1 MKNKIKRVCALLLA
15 IMMLM
20 TTLSANVF
28 AGTIFTGTKE
38 DTIYLS
44 WQYYEYDKTNKS
56 YTAVSALEEGKT
68 YAARLMF
75 HNNPADEEQTIVGAS
90 LHTEYDVE
98 VVNIPD
104 AGEATKRSVFC
115 KLAASFTPNNDGNGL
130 LIATYATADGFWD
143 DGDIVTDGYFFEARF
158 TAKKAAT
165 SEELKTLFK
174 VSNESRM
181 FDVNKRSFTIV
192 ECPAF
197 VARVK
202 DGAADFFPTTTAAK
216 IAENLVGEY
225 IDENGNATA
234 VSGITV
240 TLPATGLVEG
250 KNVVTASY
258 NGYTCDVTITVKPD
272 TMTGISITHEP
283 NMSYNSGDKLN
294 LTGLVVSAQYA
305 SGNTVEL
312 GSGVYATDP
321 AKNTELTV
329 AEHNGKR
336 ITVTVGSFTAETTG
350 VLTVSPANISGA
362 SIEDVGPF
370 EYTGEQI
377 KPEPAV
383 SLNGKE
389 LVKDTDYTLS
399 YDNNTNVTTEAKVIV
414 TAAGTEYTGS
424 AEKTFEITKATGK
437 LTLKVNNEENAVTIT
452 YGDSITFTD
461 GNGIAI
467 GGGNPSDVVI
477 YYKTTDESTG
487 TVYDSTSTQ
496 LNVGAY
502 TFWAV
507 RSADDNHEAA
517 TSNEVVVTIVP
528 RTVTNPAL
536 TIEGFAKGSRKSDLT
551 FTNVTANLE
560 TPTGYN
566 CYEGTEATGNPDNA
580 GNFKVGTTYSIA
592 ITLHPAANYAFDE
605 LDPGYLTVTINGEE
619 QKAKIEKG
627 PEFNG
632 VSEYQAVV
640 TATTADKDEPT
651 LDLKDLNATYGD
663 KLLNLKLDSCS
674 ASFNGQ
680 PVEGTFAWA
689 DEYNAETPV
698 GDAGE
703 QTFNVVF
710 TPAQQEVYATVTGTV
725 KVNVAKKQITFTKS
739 DYEWKSIND
748 DPYTLDDYKAMC
760 FQYDKNEHGIE
771 PTCTNNDISDLVE
784 FEVSS
789 NNKSTNVIAATVTA
803 KVLLKDEYAK
813 NYKFDKDNTNIQS
826 ATLKVLPIVVE
837 GTGEYTHSVEVCY
850 TTSSV
855 DIPLSEFGLP
865 ENVLTDTNNKYWM
878 RNKAV
883 VVDEGNVLPFTPTA
897 FDDTKLTLTL
907 NLKSSLTKADAN
919 KTASVTLGLK
929 VNNYETTNPGVE
941 EIAGGEDKLFIL
953 KLTVKIIEKE
963 DAGLEV
969 FGIPKT
975 MVYGDTVRAG
985 SPDGYYY
992 TVEKEGKNATF
1003 SAMISDTAV
1012 VAFDNDEGLAAKGV
1026 GTATITCT
1034 YESDTT
1040 FATKTFTINVTPKGL
1055 TANVSH
1061 APITYG
1067 DLAPTEGYTV
1077 TFNGL
1082 LTGDVLADTDY
1093 TVGTAYK
1100 QGDPVGKYAFTCVLN
1115 SETVKNY
1122 KLDTVNGELV
1132 VNKKELTDGDV
1143 TVTVLG
1149 ETPVY
1154 DGSEKKPSVEVK
1166 YGETTLA
1173 AADYTVSY
1181 SNNVNA
1187 GVNTASVTVTSNDNS
1202 SYKFTA
1208 TKNFTIAQAPI
1219 SGAMIANIPSV
1230 TYDTKAHT
1238 PEVTVTFNGSK
1249 LTDADYTV
1257 SYSEDC
1263 INAGTVTVTVTGKG
1277 NFTGTASKD
1286 FAIAQAYLSVEN
1298 QTVTHFRTETD
1309 AKSFA
1314 VPADMFLADEKETG
1328 FTITVTDYA
1337 GDEIFTTAPAVDG
1350 TNVNYQLNGT
1360 VGTAFVEVK
1369 VKPDS
1374 SNYANASFTL
1384 TFVVND
1390 KENVSGSISFPD
1402 GSTVYTGTGIK
1413 YENATISGYSG
1424 TLRYGYTPNA
1434 STGASLDASGLPLT
1448 VGTYTVAVTF
1458 NSDASFGYKTATFTI
1473 TKATPTGTPGY
1484 TKLETSG
1491 KTLADAKLTVG
1502 TIRPAGT
1509 IAWDLPLTTVL
1520 EDGKAYAW
1528 TFTPNDTHNY
1538 TILTGTLVPYVD
1550 DGMDYI
1556 PGVIGGNTGSFNF
1569 HDVSRLDYFYDAV
1582 KWAAENG
1589 IASGTGRYTF
1599 SPNAVCTRAQT
1610 VTFLWRAAGSPLP
1623 RYRVCPFTDVQPSDY
1638 YYNAVLWAVEQ
1649 GITTGLNA
1657 TTFGPDV
1664 TVTRGQ
1670 VATFLYRA
1678 ASAAKPNTFNPF
1690 TDVKTTAYN
1699 YDAILWAYD
1708 NRITTGTSDTTF
1720 SPDAYCTRAQIV
1732 TFLYRYYQGR

>member
-1 MKNKIKRVCALLLA
+1 
-15 IMMLM
+15 MMLM
-20 TTLSANVF
+20 STLSLNVF
-28 AGTIFTGTKE
+28 AGSVIPGTKDE
-38 DTIYLS
+38 KIHLGWKYF
-44 WQYYEYDKTNKS
+44 EYDEDNEAAGA
-56 YTAVSALEEGKT
+56 AVQALEAGKT
-68 YAARLMF
+68 YCVRLAF
-75 HNNPADEEQTIVGAS
+75 FDNPSDENSTVTGATISVR
-90 LHTEYDVE
+90 YDAE
-98 VVNIPD
+98 AVNIPD
-104 AGEATKRSVFC
+104 TGEATVNSVFYEYQGT
-115 KLAASFTPNNDGNGL
+115 FIPNNDGNGL
-130 LIATYATADGFWD
+130 LTITLATTSGIRTNRGKLVTAGN
-143 DGDIVTDGYFFEARF
+143 FFEAVF
-158 TAKKAAT
+158 EAKKT
-165 SEELKTLFK
+165 VTEDELKTLFHLG
-174 VSNESRM
+174 SETNM
-181 FDVNKRSFTIV
+181 IFDVNEKDFTIV

-197 VARVK
+197 TARVK

-240 TLPATGLVEG
+240 TLPAAGLVEG
-250 KNVVTASY
+250 ENVVTASY

-336 ITVTVGSFTAETTG
+336 ITVKVGSFTAETIGT
-350 VLTVSPANISGA
+350 LTVNPADISGA

-424 AEKTFEITKATGK
+424 AEKNFEIKKATGK
-437 LTLKVNNEENAVTIT
+437 LTLNVNNKENAVTIT

-467 GGGNPSDVVI
+467 GTDITIHYQMGE
-477 YYKTTDESTG
+477 TTDA
-487 TVYDSTSTQ
+487 VYDTATTQ
-496 LNVGAY
+496 LNVGTY

-507 RSADDNHEAA
+507 RSGDANHDEA
-517 TSNEVVVTIVP
+517 TSNKVVVIIKQRNISSLDITVADQTYSGAAVKPDVTVRHGNIVLNEIDDYTLSGYDGNVNVTDNASVNVTGTGNYNGEATLTFKINPKNLGDISNSFTSIANLPDKGYTGEQIKPEVTEKTITIDSDTLEV
-528 RTVTNPAL
+528 RRDYEIIYGENTNAGTATVTVKPVDGSNYTFTQFTHEFQITKVKIQIVGADFIVAPLYEEEFDGTTTGGDPVPYFTYDGNEHGVKFVFNSTKVYNGKTLDQLINVAYVEKTYIGPVEQEWKYKAKDVATYNARVEFTPVDAENYEIYGANFKNLTWKIMPATITVNPADVPSL
-536 TIEGFAKGSRKSDLT
+536 NVLCSELVNDEKRDYDYDLSRLGAVPSTVEILSCEKFSYEALDTSALPKLT
-551 FTNVTANLE
+551 FKNVTALAAGE
-560 TPTGYN
+560 TGKVTLLVKFRN
-566 CYEGTEATGNPDNA
+566 YEDVTLTVDVNYINKKTVELTVADVEAVYGETYAPVVLLDGKD
-580 GNFKVGTTYSIA
+580 VTTDCTITYS
-592 ITLHPAANYAFDE
+592 P
-605 LDPGYLTVTINGEE
+605 
-619 QKAKIEKG
+619 
-627 PEFNG
+627 
-632 VSEYQAVV
+632 
-640 TATTADKDEPT
+640 
-651 LDLKDLNATYGD
+651 
-663 KLLNLKLDSCS
+663 S
-674 ASFNGQ
+674 A
-680 PVEGTFAWA
+680 PK
-689 DEYNAETPV
+689 
-698 GDAGE
+698 
-703 QTFNVVF
+703 NV
-710 TPAQQEVYATVTGTV
+710 
-725 KVNVAKKQITFTKS
+725 
-739 DYEWKSIND
+739 
-748 DPYTLDDYKAMC
+748 
-760 FQYDKNEHGIE
+760 
-771 PTCTNNDISDLVE
+771 
-784 FEVSS
+784 
-789 NNKSTNVIAATVTA
+789 
-803 KVLLKDEYAK
+803 
-813 NYKFDKDNTNIQS
+813 
-826 ATLKVLPIVVE
+826 
-837 GTGEYTHSVEVCY
+837 GEYTITVSYSDSV
-850 TTSSV
+850 
-855 DIPLSEFGLP
+855 
-865 ENVLTDTNNKYWM
+865 
-878 RNKAV
+878 A
-883 VVDEGNVLPFTPTA
+883 EGE
-897 FDDTKLTLTL
+897 
-907 NLKSSLTKADAN
+907 
-919 KTASVTLGLK
+919 
-929 VNNYETTNPGVE
+929 YPGH
-941 EIAGGEDKLFIL
+941 
-953 KLTVKIIEKE
+953 
-963 DAGLEV
+963 
-969 FGIPKT
+969 
-975 MVYGDTVRAG
+975 
-985 SPDGYYY
+985 
-992 TVEKEGKNATF
+992 
-1003 SAMISDTAV
+1003 
-1012 VAFDNDEGLAAKGV
+1012 V
-1026 GTATITCT
+1026 GTAT
-1034 YESDTT
+1034 
-1040 FATKTFTINVTPKGL
+1040 AKLTITPKGL

-1061 APITYG
+1061 DPITYG
-1067 DLAPTEGYTV
+1067 DAAPTTGYSVEFEGLVNNDEIAEDAYTV
-1077 TFNGL
+1077 
-1082 LTGDVLADTDY
+1082 DTEY
-1093 TVGTAYK
+1093 TKGCKVDNYK
-1100 QGDPVGKYAFTCVLN
+1100 FTCVLD
-1115 SETVKNY
+1115 TDKIKNY
-1122 KLDTVNGELV
+1122 TIGNVTGELV
-1132 VNKKELTDGDV
+1132 VNPK
-1143 TVTVLG
+1143 
-1149 ETPVY
+1149 
-1154 DGSEKKPSVEVK
+1154 SIAAPSVTINNPTDKTYTGSPCVQGVSVK
-1166 YGETTLA
+1166 DSEAKLTF
-1173 AADYTVSY
+1173 DDI
-1181 SNNVNA
+1181 
-1187 GVNTASVTVTSNDNS
+1187 SVTYENNINVG
-1202 SYKFTA
+1202 TA
-1208 TKNFTIAQAPI
+1208 TIIYTGKNNYTGEIRKNFKITEASITDD
-1219 SGAMIANIPSV
+1219 MIANIPSV

-1263 INAGTVTVTVTGKG
+1263 INAGTATVTVTGKG
-1277 NFTGTASKD
+1277 NFTGTASKT
-1286 FAIAQAYLSVEN
+1286 FTINKAGLTLNPCTISELC
-1298 QTVTHFRTETD
+1298 TETD
-1309 AKSFA
+1309 LKTRTLPSDF
-1314 VPADMFLADEKETG
+1314 FLAGETETG
-1328 FTITVTDYA
+1328 FSIKLTAVEG
-1337 GDEIFTTAPAVDG
+1337 GDDIFAVAPAVVEG
-1350 TNVNYQLNGT
+1350 ENKITFRLKNEVGAATFTVTVTPVSGNYNG
-1360 VGTAFVEVK
+1360 G
-1369 VKPDS
+1369 S
-1374 SNYANASFTL
+1374 YAL
-1384 TFVVND
+1384 TISTHD
-1390 KENVSGSISFPD
+1390 RTDVSGSISFPD
-1402 GSTVYTGTGIK
+1402 GSAVYTGTGIK

-1528 TFTPNDTHNY
+1528 TFTPADTHNY

-1569 HDVSRLDYFYDAV
+1569 HDVSRFDYFYDAV

-1623 RYRVCPFTDVQPSDY
+1623 RYRVCPFTDVQPNDY

-1678 ASAAKPNTFNPF
+1678 ASAAKPNTFSPF

>member
-1 MKNKIKRVCALLLA
+1 
-15 IMMLM
+15 MMLM

-452 YGDSITFTD
+452 YGDSIMFTD

-477 YYKTTDESTG
+477 YYKTADESTG

-517 TSNEVVVTIVP
+517 TSNEVVVTIVSRP
-528 RTVTNPAL
+528 ITNPVVTITNFVKGEKAFDL
-536 TIEGFAKGSRKSDLT
+536 DVDTTTPGLRVGYSCYDPDGNRLGSTDKFKADTTYTIEIGLEAYENYVIDTTQKLT
-551 FTNVTANLE
+551 
-560 TPTGYN
+560 Y
-566 CYEGTEATGNPDNA
+566 
-580 GNFKVGTTYSIA
+580 
-592 ITLHPAANYAFDE
+592 
-605 LDPGYLTVTINGEE
+605 TINGGESLTADIVE
-619 QKAKIEKG
+619 GI
-627 PEFNG
+627 PVNG
-632 VSEYQAVV
+632 VTTYKAVV
-640 TATTADKDEPT
+640 TATTAGKDT
-651 LDLKDLNATYGD
+651 LAVLLTPGTTPNAHYGM
-663 KLLNLKLDSCS
+663 KL
-674 ASFNGQ
+674 
-680 PVEGTFAWA
+680 
-689 DEYNAETPV
+689 
-698 GDAGE
+698 
-703 QTFNVVF
+703 
-710 TPAQQEVYATVTGTV
+710 
-725 KVNVAKKQITFTKS
+725 
-739 DYEWKSIND
+739 
-748 DPYTLDDYKAMC
+748 
-760 FQYDKNEHGIE
+760 
-771 PTCTNNDISDLVE
+771 SDLS
-784 FEVSS
+784 F
-789 NNKSTNVIAATVTA
+789 TGGAVIVA
-803 KVLLKDEYAK
+803 
-813 NYKFDKDNTNIQS
+813 
-826 ATLKVLPIVVE
+826 
-837 GTGEYTHSVEVCY
+837 G
-850 TTSSV
+850 
-855 DIPLSEFGLP
+855 
-865 ENVLTDTNNKYWM
+865 
-878 RNKAV
+878 
-883 VVDEGNVLPFTPTA
+883 
-897 FDDTKLTLTL
+897 
-907 NLKSSLTKADAN
+907 DAN
-919 KTASVTLGLK
+919 KTPVDGHFEWVNPNEDVGDPTVYTGTPEPYGRAFAAKFVPTDSENYAELSLNVRVPVHKATISIDDIKDWDYTEAFKYDGTVHTVELVIPEDLQGKIKVDYENNTATDVNTYKAAATISAVDDAHYAIYESVTTRKLDWAIVKGDLTPTDAEKSVLFGTKEVTVTPADFGLTQDGIK
-929 VNNYETTNPGVE
+929 IEVTHAGNSLITGYLPSDDMRSVTFMLRDTDKTDAANNASDTAT
-941 EIAGGEDKLFIL
+941 L
-953 KLTVKIIEKE
+953 KFSSANYNEASGTLTIKIIDKNT
-963 DAGLEV
+963 DADTLKIDV
-969 FGIPKT
+969 PAT
-975 MVYGDTVRAG
+975 VTYGDTVTPSVGESKPAG
-985 SPDGYYY
+985 AGNVTFKFFDEDNHEVLTTAQPFDAGTYKVTASCESESTIYTAEATF
-992 TVEKEGKNATF
+992 TVEPREIEAK
-1003 SAMISDTAV
+1003 D
-1012 VAFDNDEGLAAKGV
+1012 VAFDKELTYTGNELTQTVTVTVNGKTLTV
-1026 GTATITCT
+1026 GTDYTV
-1034 YESDTT
+1034 SDLTGT
-1040 FATKTFTINVTPKGL
+1040 EPGSYPVTVAGTGNYTGTVTKSFEIAK
-1055 TANVSH
+1055 ADISS
-1061 APITYG
+1061 AEITYDAG
-1067 DLAPTEGYTV
+1067 PYGYTGKEWKPEV
-1077 TFNGL
+1077 AVSFNDAA
-1082 LTGDVLADTDY
+1082 LTADTDY
-1093 TVGTAYK
+1093 TVSYENNINAGTAK
-1100 QGDPVGKYAFTCVLN
+1100 IIITGIGDHFTGSTEKTFTIN
-1115 SETVKNY
+1115 SAEISGCTFAPIA
-1122 KLDTVNGELV
+1122 
-1132 VNKKELTDGDV
+1132 DV
-1143 TVTVLG
+1143 T
-1149 ETPVY
+1149 Y
-1154 DGSEKKPSVEVK
+1154 
-1166 YGETTLA
+1166 
-1173 AADYTVSY
+1173 
-1181 SNNVNA
+1181 N
-1187 GVNTASVTVTSNDNS
+1187 
-1202 SYKFTA
+1202 
-1208 TKNFTIAQAPI
+1208 
-1219 SGAMIANIPSV
+1219 
-1230 TYDTKAHT
+1230 TKAHT
-1238 PEVTVTFNGSK
+1238 PEVTVAISGRTLEADK
-1249 LTDADYTV
+1249 DYTV
-1257 SYSEDC
+1257 SYASN
-1263 INAGTVTVTVTGKG
+1263 INAGTATVTVTGKG
-1277 NFTGTASKD
+1277 NFTGTASKT
-1286 FAIAQAYLSVEN
+1286 FTINKAGLTLNPCTISELC
-1298 QTVTHFRTETD
+1298 TETD
-1309 AKSFA
+1309 LKIRTLPSDF
-1314 VPADMFLADEKETG
+1314 FLAGETETG
-1328 FTITVTDYA
+1328 FSIKLTAVEG
-1337 GDEIFTTAPAVDG
+1337 GDDIFAVAPAVVEG
-1350 TNVNYQLNGT
+1350 ENKITFRLKNEVGAATFTVTVTPVSGNYNG
-1360 VGTAFVEVK
+1360 G
-1369 VKPDS
+1369 S
-1374 SNYANASFTL
+1374 YAL
-1384 TFVVND
+1384 TISTHD
-1390 KENVSGSISFPD
+1390 RTDVSGSISFPD
-1402 GSTVYTGTGIK
+1402 GSAVYTGTGIK

-1484 TKLETSG
+1484 TKLETNG

-1589 IASGTGRYTF
+1589 IASGTSRYNF
-1599 SPNAVCTRAQT
+1599 SPDAVCTRAQT
-1610 VTFLWRAAGSPLP
+1610 VTFLWRAAGSQLP

-1699 YDAILWAYD
+1699 YNAILWAYD

>member
-1 MKNKIKRVCALLLA
+1 MKRIISLILTVALILSIAILPAAANDKPDVELDVVSFTDDGNTFKEVAPGKESYSKGDKIAVRIRFVNDGTERYLSNYDFFVSYDATALKPYTFTSGRKTIGPAVSPDASAMVESKQTEIGKVLIKGINFNVTIPANETATLA
-15 IMMLM
+15 WIMFTVENETGAEEVETAAYDVSLYGEDNEIGFYIEDVDFAPIEGIAYNGKK
-20 TTLSANVF
+20 TQVSVNGVAPTIGKVTIAPNATTGYASGEEFTLSAESGSGKDITSFVSFKIQKEGTDYPANAGLTIDGAKLKVESTGVLAN
-28 AGTIFTGTKE
+28 AGTYTVVAVPNGSDCTGSESAEFTITQK
-38 DTIYLS
+38 TITAPTVTIVGFGKGVAVGDVKYSANDLNAVPL
-44 WQYYEYDKTNKS
+44 WYEGEGDPSTL
-56 YTAVSALEEGKT
+56 TAVSAADKFKADTT
-68 YAARLMF
+68 YTLVLTLT
-75 HNNPADEEQTIVGAS
+75 PA
-90 LHTEYDVE
+90 
-98 VVNIPD
+98 
-104 AGEATKRSVFC
+104 
-115 KLAASFTPNNDGNGL
+115 NDNYVL
-130 LIATYATADGFWD
+130 D
-143 DGDIVTDGYFFEARF
+143 
-158 TAKKAAT
+158 
-165 SEELKTLFK
+165 S
-174 VSNESRM
+174 
-181 FDVNKRSFTIV
+181 
-192 ECPAF
+192 
-197 VARVK
+197 
-202 DGAADFFPTTTAAK
+202 
-216 IAENLVGEY
+216 
-225 IDENGNATA
+225 
-234 VSGITV
+234 
-240 TLPATGLVEG
+240 
-250 KNVVTASY
+250 
-258 NGYTCDVTITVKPD
+258 D
-272 TMTGISITHEP
+272 T
-283 NMSYNSGDKLN
+283 
-294 LTGLVVSAQYA
+294 
-305 SGNTVEL
+305 
-312 GSGVYATDP
+312 
-321 AKNTELTV
+321 
-329 AEHNGKR
+329 
-336 ITVTVGSFTAETTG
+336 TVTVKNF
-350 VLTVSPANISGA
+350 
-362 SIEDVGPF
+362 
-370 EYTGEQI
+370 GE
-377 KPEPAV
+377 E
-383 SLNGKE
+383 
-389 LVKDTDYTLS
+389 
-399 YDNNTNVTTEAKVIV
+399 
-414 TAAGTEYTGS
+414 
-424 AEKTFEITKATGK
+424 
-437 LTLKVNNEENAVTIT
+437 
-452 YGDSITFTD
+452 
-461 GNGIAI
+461 
-467 GGGNPSDVVI
+467 
-477 YYKTTDESTG
+477 
-487 TVYDSTSTQ
+487 
-496 LNVGAY
+496 
-502 TFWAV
+502 
-507 RSADDNHEAA
+507 
-517 TSNEVVVTIVP
+517 
-528 RTVTNPAL
+528 RTVAL
-536 TIEGFAKGSRKSDLT
+536 NSGVAVIAAK
-551 FTNVTANLE
+551 
-560 TPTGYN
+560 
-566 CYEGTEATGNPDNA
+566 
-580 GNFKVGTTYSIA
+580 
-592 ITLHPAANYAFDE
+592 
-605 LDPGYLTVTINGEE
+605 
-619 QKAKIEKG
+619 
-627 PEFNG
+627 
-632 VSEYQAVV
+632 
-640 TATTADKDEPT
+640 TADKDEPT
-651 LDLKDLNATYGD
+651 LDLKDLSATYGD

-789 NNKSTNVIAATVTA
+789 NNKSTNVIATTVTA

-855 DIPLSEFGLP
+855 DIPLSAFGLP

-953 KLTVKIIEKE
+953 KLNVKIIEKE
-963 DAGLEV
+963 NAGLTIT
-969 FGIPKT
+969 GIPESL
-975 MVYGDTVRAG
+975 VYGESAEWSYNVTKPGENGNISGSVTPAG
-985 SPDGYYY
+985 ILNNDPY
-992 TVEKEGKNATF
+992 KL
-1003 SAMISDTAV
+1003 TAI
-1012 VAFDNDEGLAAKGV
+1012 GV
-1026 GTATITCT
+1026 GEATVTIT
-1034 YESDTT
+1034 YSSDTT
-1040 FATKTFTINVTPKGL
+1040 YAQEKFTITVTPKPL
-1055 TANVSH
+1055 TAAVSH
-1061 APITYG
+1061 DPITYG
-1067 DLAPTEGYTV
+1067 DPTPTEGYTV

-1093 TVGTAYK
+1093 TVGTEYK
-1100 QGDPVGKYAFTCVLN
+1100 QGDPVGKYEFTCVLN

-1154 DGSEKKPSVEVK
+1154 DGSEKKPAVEVK

-1230 TYDTKAHT
+1230 TYNTRAHT
-1238 PEVTVTFNGSK
+1238 PEVTVRFNGSK

-1277 NFTGTASKD
+1277 NFTGTASKT
-1286 FAIAQAYLSVEN
+1286 FTINKAGLTLNPCTISELC
-1298 QTVTHFRTETD
+1298 TETD
-1309 AKSFA
+1309 LKTRTLPSDF
-1314 VPADMFLADEKETG
+1314 FLAGETETG
-1328 FTITVTDYA
+1328 FSIKLTAVEG
-1337 GDEIFTTAPAVDG
+1337 GDDIFAVAPAVVEG
-1350 TNVNYQLNGT
+1350 ENKITFRLKNEVGAATFTVTVTPVSGNYNG
-1360 VGTAFVEVK
+1360 G
-1369 VKPDS
+1369 S
-1374 SNYANASFTL
+1374 YAL
-1384 TFVVND
+1384 TISTHD
-1390 KENVSGSISFPD
+1390 RTDVSGSISFPD
-1402 GSTVYTGTGIK
+1402 GSAVYTGTGIK

-1538 TILTGTLVPYVD
+1538 TILTGTLIPYVD

-1690 TDVKTTAYN
+1690 ADVKTTAYN
-1699 YDAILWAYD
+1699 YNAILWAYD

>member
-1 MKNKIKRVCALLLA
+1 MKLNFKRFCALALA
-15 IMMLM
+15 VAML
-20 TTLSANVF
+20 LSASCITVF
-28 AGTIFTGTKE
+28 AKQILTGNSGTTAYLGWTYYSDTAQSNVVTELKAGETYYVNLNFYNNPTVKE
-38 DTIYLS
+38 DSIQNFTLFFTPDPEEVSVERIVPRDVPGLQNNIDNGVVKLAFANTEGISKTVGLDTVILQSGIIATFFVKANKDISSTKGLLS
-44 WQYYEYDKTNKS
+44 IDVDRAVMTNGHVDAESKHMS
-56 YTAVSALEEGKT
+56 VVEIPHF
-68 YAARLMF
+68 AARL
-75 HNNPADEEQTIVGAS
+75 ADNA
-90 LHTEYDVE
+90 
-98 VVNIPD
+98 P
-104 AGEATKRSVFC
+104 
-115 KLAASFTPNNDGNGL
+115 
-130 LIATYATADGFWD
+130 
-143 DGDIVTDGYFFEARF
+143 
-158 TAKKAAT
+158 
-165 SEELKTLFK
+165 
-174 VSNESRM
+174 
-181 FDVNKRSFTIV
+181 
-192 ECPAF
+192 
-197 VARVK
+197 
-202 DGAADFFPTTTAAK
+202 DFFPTTTAEK

-234 VSGITV
+234 VSGFTV
-240 TLPATGLVEG
+240 TLPAAGLVEG
-250 KNVVTASY
+250 ENVVTASY

-467 GGGNPSDVVI
+467 GGVNPSDVVI

-517 TSNEVVVTIVP
+517 TSNEVVVTIVSRP
-528 RTVTNPAL
+528 ITNPVVTITNFVKGEKAFDL
-536 TIEGFAKGSRKSDLT
+536 DVDTTTPGLRVGHSCYDPDGNRLGSTDKFKADTTYTIEIGLEAYENYVIDTTQKLT
-551 FTNVTANLE
+551 
-560 TPTGYN
+560 Y
-566 CYEGTEATGNPDNA
+566 
-580 GNFKVGTTYSIA
+580 
-592 ITLHPAANYAFDE
+592 
-605 LDPGYLTVTINGEE
+605 TINGGESLTADIVE
-619 QKAKIEKG
+619 GI
-627 PEFNG
+627 PVNG
-632 VSEYQAVV
+632 VTTYKAVV
-640 TATTADKDEPT
+640 TATTAGKDT
-651 LDLKDLNATYGD
+651 LAVLLTPGTTPNAHYGMKLSDLSFTGGTVIVAGD
-663 KLLNLKLDSCS
+663 
-674 ASFNGQ
+674 ASK
-680 PVEGTFAWA
+680 
-689 DEYNAETPV
+689 TPV
-698 GDAGE
+698 DGHFEWVNPNEDVGDPTVYDGTSEPYGRAFAAKFVPTDSE
-703 QTFNVVF
+703 NYAELSLNVRV
-710 TPAQQEVYATVTGTV
+710 PVHKATISIDDIKDWDYTEAFKYDGTV
-725 KVNVAKKQITFTKS
+725 HTVELVIPEDLQGKIKV
-739 DYEWKSIND
+739 DYENNTATD
-748 DPYTLDDYKAMC
+748 VNTYKA
-760 FQYDKNEHGIE
+760 
-771 PTCTNNDISDLVE
+771 
-784 FEVSS
+784 
-789 NNKSTNVIAATVTA
+789 AATISAVDDA
-803 KVLLKDEYAK
+803 HYAI
-813 NYKFDKDNTNIQS
+813 Y
-826 ATLKVLPIVVE
+826 E
-837 GTGEYTHSVEVCY
+837 
-850 TTSSV
+850 
-855 DIPLSEFGLP
+855 
-865 ENVLTDTNNKYWM
+865 
-878 RNKAV
+878 
-883 VVDEGNVLPFTPTA
+883 
-897 FDDTKLTLTL
+897 
-907 NLKSSLTKADAN
+907 
-919 KTASVTLGLK
+919 SVTTRELDWA
-929 VNNYETTNPGVE
+929 
-941 EIAGGEDKLFIL
+941 I
-953 KLTVKIIEKE
+953 VK
-963 DAGLEV
+963 
-969 FGIPKT
+969 
-975 MVYGDTVRAG
+975 
-985 SPDGYYY
+985 
-992 TVEKEGKNATF
+992 
-1003 SAMISDTAV
+1003 
-1012 VAFDNDEGLAAKGV
+1012 
-1026 GTATITCT
+1026 
-1034 YESDTT
+1034 
-1040 FATKTFTINVTPKGL
+1040 
-1055 TANVSH
+1055 
-1061 APITYG
+1061 G
-1067 DLAPTEGYTV
+1067 DLAPTDAEKSVLFGTKEVTVTPADFGLTQDGIKIEVTHAGNSLITGYLPSDDMRSVTFMLRDTDKTDAANNASDTATLKFSSANYNETSGNTLTIKIINKRTDTEKLQIDVPATVTYGDTVTPSVGESKPAGAGDVTFKFFDKDNHEVLTTVQPFDAGTYKVTASCESESTIYTAEATFTVEPREIEAKDVAFDKELTYTGNELTQTVTVTVNGKTLTVGTDYTVSDLTGTEPGSYPVTVAGTGNYTGTVTKSFEIAKADISSAEITYDAGPYGYTGKEWKPEV
-1077 TFNGL
+1077 AVSFNDAA
-1082 LTGDVLADTDY
+1082 LTADTDY
-1093 TVGTAYK
+1093 TVSYENNINAGTAK
-1100 QGDPVGKYAFTCVLN
+1100 IIITGIGDHFT
-1115 SETVKNY
+1115 
-1122 KLDTVNGELV
+1122 
-1132 VNKKELTDGDV
+1132 
-1143 TVTVLG
+1143 
-1149 ETPVY
+1149 
-1154 DGSEKKPSVEVK
+1154 GSTEK
-1166 YGETTLA
+1166 T
-1173 AADYTVSY
+1173 
-1181 SNNVNA
+1181 
-1187 GVNTASVTVTSNDNS
+1187 
-1202 SYKFTA
+1202 
-1208 TKNFTIAQAPI
+1208 FTINSAEISGCTFAPI
-1219 SGAMIANIPSV
+1219 ADV

-1238 PEVTVTFNGSK
+1238 PEVIVTFNGSK

-1263 INAGTVTVTVTGKG
+1263 INAGTATVTVTGKG
-1277 NFTGTASKD
+1277 NFTGTASKT
-1286 FAIAQAYLSVEN
+1286 FTINKAGLTLNPCTISELC
-1298 QTVTHFRTETD
+1298 TETD
-1309 AKSFA
+1309 LKTRTLPSDF
-1314 VPADMFLADEKETG
+1314 FLAGETETG
-1328 FTITVTDYA
+1328 FSIKLTAVEG
-1337 GDEIFTTAPAVDG
+1337 GDDIFAVAPAVVEG
-1350 TNVNYQLNGT
+1350 ENKITFRLKNEVGAATFTVTVTPVSGNYNG
-1360 VGTAFVEVK
+1360 G
-1369 VKPDS
+1369 S
-1374 SNYANASFTL
+1374 YAL
-1384 TFVVND
+1384 TISTHD
-1390 KENVSGSISFPD
+1390 RTDVSGSISFPD

-1484 TKLETSG
+1484 TKLESSG

-1528 TFTPNDTHNY
+1528 TFTPADTHNY
-1538 TILTGTLVPYVD
+1538 TILTGTLIPYVD

-1623 RYRVCPFTDVQPSDY
+1623 RYRVCPFTDVQPNDY

-1678 ASAAKPNTFNPF
+1678 ASAAKPNTFSPF

-1699 YDAILWAYD
+1699 YNAILWAYD

>member
-1 MKNKIKRVCALLLA
+1 MMKRNIALLLIA
-15 IMMLM
+15 ALLASFLVLPVSAAEIPEIK
-20 TTLSANVF
+20 LSVVPFTEDAEN
-28 AGTIFTGTKE
+28 GTIIEGTAKE
-38 DTIYLS
+38 T
-44 WQYYEYDKTNKS
+44 YEAGD
-56 YTAVSALEEGKT
+56 AVACK
-68 YAARLMF
+68 
-75 HNNPADEEQTIVGAS
+75 
-90 LHTEYDVE
+90 VE
-98 VVNIPD
+98 FV
-104 AGEATKRSVFC
+104 
-115 KLAASFTPNNDGNGL
+115 NNDVVRWLNTFAIEL
-130 LIATYATADGFWD
+130 MYDNTKLSLYSFPSD
-143 DGDIVTDGYFFEARF
+143 DE
-158 TAKKAAT
+158 
-165 SEELKTLFK
+165 
-174 VSNESRM
+174 
-181 FDVNKRSFTIV
+181 
-192 ECPAF
+192 
-197 VARVK
+197 
-202 DGAADFFPTTTAAK
+202 
-216 IAENLVGEY
+216 
-225 IDENGNATA
+225 
-234 VSGITV
+234 
-240 TLPATGLVEG
+240 
-250 KNVVTASY
+250 
-258 NGYTCDVTITVKPD
+258 
-272 TMTGISITHEP
+272 
-283 NMSYNSGDKLN
+283 
-294 LTGLVVSAQYA
+294 
-305 SGNTVEL
+305 
-312 GSGVYATDP
+312 
-321 AKNTELTV
+321 
-329 AEHNGKR
+329 
-336 ITVTVGSFTAETTG
+336 
-350 VLTVSPANISGA
+350 
-362 SIEDVGPF
+362 EDVGPLVNELGGLSTPAAKPDEGHYPF
-370 EYTGEQI
+370 AIALTPGQRVAANATKTVAYILFKISGEAESGNLTFTVDKDSNRNQI
-377 KPEPAV
+377 CG
-383 SLNGKE
+383 SLNKGGE
-389 LVKDTDYTLS
+389 AENFTEIDFSDIAVEAPVIGVAPTIDSVKVDPDSAEYASGDVLTLS
-399 YDNNTNVTTEAKVIV
+399 ATSK
-414 TAAGTEYTGS
+414 AGSNITS
-424 AEKTFEITKATGK
+424 LVTFEVTNDAGSPATGF
-437 LTLKVNNEENAVTIT
+437 TLDAENATLTVNETDPASVGT
-452 YGDSITFTD
+452 YTVKASAKGEESRGEATATFT
-461 GNGIAI
+461 I
-467 GGGNPSDVVI
+467 NP
-477 YYKTTDESTG
+477 K
-487 TVYDSTSTQ
+487 
-496 LNVGAY
+496 
-502 TFWAV
+502 
-507 RSADDNHEAA
+507 
-517 TSNEVVVTIVP
+517 
-528 RTVTNPAL
+528 TVTNPTL
-536 TIEGFAKGSRKSDLT
+536 TVVGFGKGQAKGSLT
-551 FTNVTANLE
+551 FKDVTGGLAVPN
-560 TPTGYN
+560 GYR
-566 CYEGTEATGNPDNA
+566 CYKGTEATGTPDHE
-580 GNFKVGTTYSIA
+580 GNFEAGTTYTIA
-592 ITLHPAANYAFDE
+592 ITLNPAENYAFDE
-605 LDPGYLTVTINGEE
+605 LDPGSVAVTINGEE

-651 LDLKDLNATYGD
+651 LDLKDLSATYGD

-865 ENVLTDTNNKYWM
+865 DEVLNDTNNKYWM
-878 RNKAV
+878 RTDAV
-883 VVDEGNVLPFTPTA
+883 VAGDVDVISGTPTSFVEA
-897 FDDTKLTLTL
+897 TRTLTL
-907 NLKSSLTKADAN
+907 NLASLTKDDAG

-929 VNNYETTNPGVE
+929 VNNYETTNTGVE
-941 EIAGGEDKLFIL
+941 EIAGGEEKLFIL

-992 TVEKEGKNATF
+992 TVKKEGKNATF

-1012 VAFDNDEGLAAKGV
+1012 VAFDDDEGLAAKGV

-1061 APITYG
+1061 DPIIYG
-1067 DLAPTEGYTV
+1067 DAAPTTGYSVEFEGLVNNDEIAEDAYTV
-1077 TFNGL
+1077 
-1082 LTGDVLADTDY
+1082 DTEY
-1093 TVGTAYK
+1093 TKGCKVDNYK
-1100 QGDPVGKYAFTCVLN
+1100 FTCVLD
-1115 SETVKNY
+1115 TDKIKNY
-1122 KLDTVNGELV
+1122 TIGNVTGELV
-1132 VNKKELTDGDV
+1132 VNPK
-1143 TVTVLG
+1143 
-1149 ETPVY
+1149 
-1154 DGSEKKPSVEVK
+1154 SIAAPSVTINDPTDKTYTGSPCVQGVSVK
-1166 YGETTLA
+1166 DSEAKL
-1173 AADYTVSY
+1173 TVDDI
-1181 SNNVNA
+1181 
-1187 GVNTASVTVTSNDNS
+1187 SVTYENNINVG
-1202 SYKFTA
+1202 TA
-1208 TKNFTIAQAPI
+1208 TIIYTGKNNYTGEIRKNFKITEASITDD
-1219 SGAMIANIPSV
+1219 MIANIPSV
-1230 TYDTKAHT
+1230 TYNTKPHT
-1238 PEVTVTFNGSK
+1238 PEVTVTFEGSPLEAGK
-1249 LTDADYTV
+1249 DYDVAYTNNI
-1257 SYSEDC
+1257 Y
-1263 INAGTVTVTVTGKG
+1263 AGTATVTVTGKG
-1277 NFTGTASKD
+1277 NFTGTASKN

-1309 AKSFA
+1309 AKSYA

-1328 FTITVTDYA
+1328 FTITVTDYD
-1337 GDEIFTTAPAVDG
+1337 GDEIFTTAPAVNG

-1402 GSTVYTGTGIK
+1402 GSAVYTGTGIK

-1528 TFTPNDTHNY
+1528 TFTPADTHNY

-1623 RYRVCPFTDVQPSDY
+1623 RYRVCPFTDVKPSDY

-1678 ASAAKPNTFNPF
+1678 ASAAKPSTFNPF

>member
-1 MKNKIKRVCALLLA
+1 MKRNIALLLIA
-15 IMMLM
+15 ALLASFLVLPVSAAEIPEIK
-20 TTLSANVF
+20 LSVVPFTEDAEN
-28 AGTIFTGTKE
+28 GTIIEGTAKE
-38 DTIYLS
+38 T
-44 WQYYEYDKTNKS
+44 YEAGD
-56 YTAVSALEEGKT
+56 AVACK
-68 YAARLMF
+68 
-75 HNNPADEEQTIVGAS
+75 
-90 LHTEYDVE
+90 VE
-98 VVNIPD
+98 FV
-104 AGEATKRSVFC
+104 
-115 KLAASFTPNNDGNGL
+115 NNDVVRWLNTFAIEL
-130 LIATYATADGFWD
+130 MYDNTKLSLYSFPSD
-143 DGDIVTDGYFFEARF
+143 DE
-158 TAKKAAT
+158 
-165 SEELKTLFK
+165 
-174 VSNESRM
+174 
-181 FDVNKRSFTIV
+181 
-192 ECPAF
+192 
-197 VARVK
+197 
-202 DGAADFFPTTTAAK
+202 
-216 IAENLVGEY
+216 
-225 IDENGNATA
+225 
-234 VSGITV
+234 
-240 TLPATGLVEG
+240 
-250 KNVVTASY
+250 
-258 NGYTCDVTITVKPD
+258 
-272 TMTGISITHEP
+272 
-283 NMSYNSGDKLN
+283 
-294 LTGLVVSAQYA
+294 
-305 SGNTVEL
+305 
-312 GSGVYATDP
+312 
-321 AKNTELTV
+321 
-329 AEHNGKR
+329 
-336 ITVTVGSFTAETTG
+336 
-350 VLTVSPANISGA
+350 
-362 SIEDVGPF
+362 EDVGPLVNELGGLSTPAAKPDEGHYPF
-370 EYTGEQI
+370 AIALTPGQRVAANATKTVAYILFKISGEAESGNLTFTVDKDSNRNQI
-377 KPEPAV
+377 CG
-383 SLNGKE
+383 SLNKGGE
-389 LVKDTDYTLS
+389 AENFTEIDFSDIAVEAPVIGVAPTIDSVKVDPDSAEYASGDVLTLS
-399 YDNNTNVTTEAKVIV
+399 ATSK
-414 TAAGTEYTGS
+414 AGSNITS
-424 AEKTFEITKATGK
+424 LVTFEVTNDAGSPATGF
-437 LTLKVNNEENAVTIT
+437 TLDAENATLTVNETDPASVGT
-452 YGDSITFTD
+452 YTVKASAKGEESRGEATATFT
-461 GNGIAI
+461 I
-467 GGGNPSDVVI
+467 NP
-477 YYKTTDESTG
+477 K
-487 TVYDSTSTQ
+487 
-496 LNVGAY
+496 
-502 TFWAV
+502 
-507 RSADDNHEAA
+507 
-517 TSNEVVVTIVP
+517 
-528 RTVTNPAL
+528 TVTNPTL
-536 TIEGFAKGSRKSDLT
+536 TVVGFGKGQAKGSLT
-551 FTNVTANLE
+551 FKDVTGGLAVPN
-560 TPTGYN
+560 GYR
-566 CYEGTEATGNPDNA
+566 CYKGTEATGTPDHE
-580 GNFKVGTTYSIA
+580 GNFEAGTTYTIA
-592 ITLHPAANYAFDE
+592 ITLNPAENYAFDE

-865 ENVLTDTNNKYWM
+865 DEVLNDTNNKYWM
-878 RNKAV
+878 RTDAV
-883 VVDEGNVLPFTPTA
+883 VAGDVDVISGTPTS
-897 FDDTKLTLTL
+897 FDETNRTLTL
-907 NLKSSLTKADAN
+907 NLKSSLTKDDAG

-929 VNNYETTNPGVE
+929 VNNYETINPGVE

-1484 TKLETSG
+1484 TKLESSG

-1538 TILTGTLVPYVD
+1538 TILTGTLIPYVD

-1678 ASAAKPNTFNPF
+1678 ASAAKPSTFNPF

-1699 YDAILWAYD
+1699 YNAILWAYD

>member
-1 MKNKIKRVCALLLA
+1 
-15 IMMLM
+15 MMLM

-104 AGEATKRSVFC
+104 TGEATKRSVFC

-197 VARVK
+197 VARLA
-202 DGAADFFPTTTAAK
+202 DNAPDFFPTTTAEK

-234 VSGITV
+234 VSDFTV

-467 GGGNPSDVVI
+467 GGVNPSDVVI

-496 LNVGAY
+496 LNVGNY

-605 LDPGYLTVTINGEE
+605 LDPGFLTVTINGEE

-651 LDLKDLNATYGD
+651 LDLKDLSATYGD

-674 ASFNGQ
+674 ASLNGQ

-865 ENVLTDTNNKYWM
+865 DEVLNDTNNKYWM
-878 RNKAV
+878 RTDAV
-883 VVDEGNVLPFTPTA
+883 VAGDVDVISGTPTS
-897 FDDTKLTLTL
+897 FDEANRTLTL
-907 NLKSSLTKADAN
+907 NLKSSLTKDDAG

-929 VNNYETTNPGVE
+929 VNNYETINPGVE

-992 TVEKEGKNATF
+992 TVKKEGKNATF

-1012 VAFDNDEGLAAKGV
+1012 VAFDDDNGLVAKGV
-1026 GTATITCT
+1026 GTAKITVE
-1034 YESDTT
+1034 YDSDTT
-1040 FATKTFTINVTPKGL
+1040 YDKEEFTIEVTPKPL
-1055 TANVSH
+1055 TAAVSH

-1067 DLAPTEGYTV
+1067 DPAPTEGYTV

-1093 TVGTAYK
+1093 TVGTEYK
-1100 QGDPVGKYAFTCVLN
+1100 KGDKVGNYKFTVELN
-1115 SETVKNY
+1115 TAVKNY
-1122 KLDTVNGELV
+1122 KIDTVTGALV
-1132 VNKKELTDGDV
+1132 VNPK
-1143 TVTVLG
+1143 
-1149 ETPVY
+1149 
-1154 DGSEKKPSVEVK
+1154 SIAAPSVTINDPTDK
-1166 YGETTLA
+1166 T
-1173 AADYTVSY
+1173 YTVSPC
-1181 SNNVNA
+1181 VQ
-1187 GVNTASVTVTSNDNS
+1187 GVSVKDSEAKLTVDDISVTYENNINVG
-1202 SYKFTA
+1202 TA
-1208 TKNFTIAQAPI
+1208 TIIYTGKNNYTGEIRKNFKITEASITDD
-1219 SGAMIANIPSV
+1219 MIANIPSV
-1230 TYDTKAHT
+1230 TYNTKAHT
-1238 PEVTVTFNGSK
+1238 PDVTVTFEGSTLEAGK
-1249 LTDADYTV
+1249 DYDVAYTNN
-1257 SYSEDC
+1257 
-1263 INAGTVTVTVTGKG
+1263 INAGTATVTVTGKG
-1277 NFTGTASKD
+1277 NFTGTASKT
-1286 FAIAQAYLSVEN
+1286 FTINKAGLTLNPCTISELC
-1298 QTVTHFRTETD
+1298 TETD
-1309 AKSFA
+1309 LKTRTLPSDF
-1314 VPADMFLADEKETG
+1314 FLAGETETG
-1328 FTITVTDYA
+1328 FSIKLTAVEG
-1337 GDEIFTTAPAVDG
+1337 GDDIFAVAPAVVEG
-1350 TNVNYQLNGT
+1350 ENKITFRLKNEVGAATFTVTVTPVSGNYNG
-1360 VGTAFVEVK
+1360 G
-1369 VKPDS
+1369 S
-1374 SNYANASFTL
+1374 YAL
-1384 TFVVND
+1384 TISTHD
-1390 KENVSGSISFPD
+1390 RTDVSGSISFPD
-1402 GSTVYTGTGIK
+1402 GSAVYTGTGIK

-1528 TFTPNDTHNY
+1528 TFTPADTHNY

-1678 ASAAKPNTFNPF
+1678 ASAAKPNTFSPF

>member
-1 MKNKIKRVCALLLA
+1 MKLNFKRFCALALA
-15 IMMLM
+15 VAML
-20 TTLSANVF
+20 LSASCITVF
-28 AGTIFTGTKE
+28 AKQILTGNSGTTAYLGWTYYSDTAQSNVVTELKAGETYYVNLNFYNNPTVKE
-38 DTIYLS
+38 DSIQNFTLFFTPDPEEVSVERIVPRDVPGLQNNIDNGVVKLAFANTEGISKTVGLDTVILQSGIIATFFVKANKDISSTKGLLS
-44 WQYYEYDKTNKS
+44 IDVDRAVMTNGHVDAESKHMS
-56 YTAVSALEEGKT
+56 VVEIPHF
-68 YAARLMF
+68 AARL
-75 HNNPADEEQTIVGAS
+75 ADNA
-90 LHTEYDVE
+90 
-98 VVNIPD
+98 P
-104 AGEATKRSVFC
+104 
-115 KLAASFTPNNDGNGL
+115 
-130 LIATYATADGFWD
+130 
-143 DGDIVTDGYFFEARF
+143 
-158 TAKKAAT
+158 
-165 SEELKTLFK
+165 
-174 VSNESRM
+174 
-181 FDVNKRSFTIV
+181 
-192 ECPAF
+192 
-197 VARVK
+197 
-202 DGAADFFPTTTAAK
+202 DFFPTTTAAK

-234 VSGITV
+234 VSDFTV

-467 GGGNPSDVVI
+467 GGVNPSDVVI

-517 TSNEVVVTIVP
+517 TSNEVVVTIVSRP
-528 RTVTNPAL
+528 ITNPVVTITNFVKGEKAFDL
-536 TIEGFAKGSRKSDLT
+536 DVDTTTPGLRVGYSCYDPDGNRLGSTDKFKADTTYTIEIGLEAYENYVIDTTQKLT
-551 FTNVTANLE
+551 
-560 TPTGYN
+560 Y
-566 CYEGTEATGNPDNA
+566 
-580 GNFKVGTTYSIA
+580 
-592 ITLHPAANYAFDE
+592 
-605 LDPGYLTVTINGEE
+605 TINGGESLTADIVE
-619 QKAKIEKG
+619 GI
-627 PEFNG
+627 PVNG
-632 VSEYQAVV
+632 VTTYKAVV
-640 TATTADKDEPT
+640 TATTAGKDT
-651 LDLKDLNATYGD
+651 LAVLLTPGTTPNAHYGMKLSDLSFTGGTVIVAGD
-663 KLLNLKLDSCS
+663 
-674 ASFNGQ
+674 ASK
-680 PVEGTFAWA
+680 
-689 DEYNAETPV
+689 TPV
-698 GDAGE
+698 DGHFEWVNPNEDVGDPTVYDGTSEPYGRAFAAKFVPTDSE
-703 QTFNVVF
+703 NYAELSLNVRV
-710 TPAQQEVYATVTGTV
+710 PVHKATISIDDIKDWDYTEAFKYDGTV
-725 KVNVAKKQITFTKS
+725 HTVELVIPEDLQGKIKV
-739 DYEWKSIND
+739 DYENNTATD
-748 DPYTLDDYKAMC
+748 VNTYKA
-760 FQYDKNEHGIE
+760 
-771 PTCTNNDISDLVE
+771 
-784 FEVSS
+784 
-789 NNKSTNVIAATVTA
+789 AATISAVDDA
-803 KVLLKDEYAK
+803 HYAI
-813 NYKFDKDNTNIQS
+813 Y
-826 ATLKVLPIVVE
+826 E
-837 GTGEYTHSVEVCY
+837 
-850 TTSSV
+850 
-855 DIPLSEFGLP
+855 
-865 ENVLTDTNNKYWM
+865 
-878 RNKAV
+878 
-883 VVDEGNVLPFTPTA
+883 
-897 FDDTKLTLTL
+897 
-907 NLKSSLTKADAN
+907 
-919 KTASVTLGLK
+919 SVTTRELDWA
-929 VNNYETTNPGVE
+929 
-941 EIAGGEDKLFIL
+941 I
-953 KLTVKIIEKE
+953 VK
-963 DAGLEV
+963 
-969 FGIPKT
+969 
-975 MVYGDTVRAG
+975 
-985 SPDGYYY
+985 
-992 TVEKEGKNATF
+992 
-1003 SAMISDTAV
+1003 
-1012 VAFDNDEGLAAKGV
+1012 
-1026 GTATITCT
+1026 
-1034 YESDTT
+1034 
-1040 FATKTFTINVTPKGL
+1040 
-1055 TANVSH
+1055 
-1061 APITYG
+1061 G
-1067 DLAPTEGYTV
+1067 DLAPTDAEKSVLFGTKEVTVTPADFGLMQDGIKIEVTHAGNSLITGYLPSDDMRSVTFMLRDTDKTDAANNASDTATLKFSSANYNEASGTLTIKIIDKNTDADTLKIDVPATVTYGDTVTPSVGESKPAGAGNVTFKFFDEDNHEVLTTAQPFDAGTYKVTASCESESTIYTAEATFTVEPREIEAKDVAFDKELTYTGNELTQTVTVTVNGKTLTVGTDYTVSDLTGTEPGSYPVTVAGTGNYTGTVTKSFEIAKADISSAEITYDAGPYGYTGKEWKPEV
-1077 TFNGL
+1077 AVSFNDAA
-1082 LTGDVLADTDY
+1082 LTADTDY
-1093 TVGTAYK
+1093 TVSYENNINAGTAK
-1100 QGDPVGKYAFTCVLN
+1100 IIITGIGDHFTGSTEKTFTIN
-1115 SETVKNY
+1115 SAEISGCTFAPIA
-1122 KLDTVNGELV
+1122 
-1132 VNKKELTDGDV
+1132 DV
-1143 TVTVLG
+1143 T
-1149 ETPVY
+1149 Y
-1154 DGSEKKPSVEVK
+1154 
-1166 YGETTLA
+1166 
-1173 AADYTVSY
+1173 
-1181 SNNVNA
+1181 N
-1187 GVNTASVTVTSNDNS
+1187 
-1202 SYKFTA
+1202 
-1208 TKNFTIAQAPI
+1208 
-1219 SGAMIANIPSV
+1219 
-1230 TYDTKAHT
+1230 TKAHT
-1238 PEVTVTFNGSK
+1238 PEVTVAISGRTLEADK
-1249 LTDADYTV
+1249 DYTV
-1257 SYSEDC
+1257 SYASN
-1263 INAGTVTVTVTGKG
+1263 INAGTATVTVTGKG
-1277 NFTGTASKD
+1277 NFTGTASKT
-1286 FAIAQAYLSVEN
+1286 FTINKAGLTLNPCTISELC
-1298 QTVTHFRTETD
+1298 TETD
-1309 AKSFA
+1309 LKTRTLPSDF
-1314 VPADMFLADEKETG
+1314 FLAGETETG
-1328 FTITVTDYA
+1328 FSIELTAVA
-1337 GDEIFTTAPAVDG
+1337 GGDDIFAVAPAVVEG
-1350 TNVNYQLNGT
+1350 ENKITFRLKNEVGAATFTVTVTPVSGNYNG
-1360 VGTAFVEVK
+1360 G
-1369 VKPDS
+1369 S
-1374 SNYANASFTL
+1374 YAL
-1384 TFVVND
+1384 TISTHD
-1390 KENVSGSISFPD
+1390 RTDVSGSISFPD
-1402 GSTVYTGTGIK
+1402 GSAVYTGTGIK

-1484 TKLETSG
+1484 TKLETNG

-1528 TFTPNDTHNY
+1528 TFTPADTHNY

-1678 ASAAKPNTFNPF
+1678 ASAAKPNTFSPF

-1699 YDAILWAYD
+1699 YNAILWAYD